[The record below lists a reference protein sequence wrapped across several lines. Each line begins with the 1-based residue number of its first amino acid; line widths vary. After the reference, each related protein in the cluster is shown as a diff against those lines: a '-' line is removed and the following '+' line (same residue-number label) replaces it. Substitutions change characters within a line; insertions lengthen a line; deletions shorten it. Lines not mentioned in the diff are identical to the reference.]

1 MMKKM
6 KEMLLLIMLI
16 IPTVAIA
23 DADYTHAVSG
33 ELTISN
39 YNPDEIYQ
47 VQWRTAHPYNPGSY
61 LTLKSYTVPAD
72 GDGIYPFELQ
82 CDSNTNSSCAT
93 VVGWIVRTRYNNV
106 TMTSS
111 KSDPIVLDFSE

>member
-39 YNPDEIYQ
+39 YNPDEIYK
-47 VQWRTAHPYNPGSY
+47 VQWRTAHPYNPG
-61 LTLKSYTVPAD
+61 
-72 GDGIYPFELQ
+72 
-82 CDSNTNSSCAT
+82 
-93 VVGWIVRTRYNNV
+93 
-106 TMTSS
+106 
-111 KSDPIVLDFSE
+111 